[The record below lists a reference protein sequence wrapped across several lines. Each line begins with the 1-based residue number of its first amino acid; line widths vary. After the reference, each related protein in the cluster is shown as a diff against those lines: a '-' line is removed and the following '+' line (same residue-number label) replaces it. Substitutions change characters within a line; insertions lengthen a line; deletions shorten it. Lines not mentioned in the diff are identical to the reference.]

1 MTPVDQ
7 KLHAP
12 RRGWS
17 ETQRCMFSVSSD
29 TEGRGAGGVA
39 RGPQCPPPGW
49 AVASRKPER
58 PGAGPRPSPLRSGPG
73 PLGGSSLRTW
83 LSQGS
88 RMCPPIHNSSPRS
101 TTPRQRPGA
110 GKLAETGSQ
119 GPGAALGSQRPG
131 LGAVTPG
138 RPPVQQVFCWAAWR
152 GPRHELGQWVPAA
165 SPVPSSRAPVITPGT
180 LLGCHVAGHR
190 LGAPAAHREASR
202 LDSTLVPA
210 FAGCPRQPLSGSG
223 V

>member
-1 MTPVDQ
+1 MPGVS
-7 KLHAP
+7 P
-12 RRGWS
+12 GVP
-17 ETQRCMFSVSSD
+17 SV
-29 TEGRGAGGVA
+29 R
-39 RGPQCPPPGW
+39 PPGGLQRPRSPD
-49 AVASRKPER
+49 AQGLGPSLAHCRVASGLQPC
-58 PGAGPRPSPLRSGPG
+58 PR

-88 RMCPPIHNSSPRS
+88 RMCLLIHNSSPRS

-138 RPPVQQVFCWAAWR
+138 RPPVPHVFCWAAWR
-152 GPRHELGQWVPAA
+152 GPQRELGQGVPAA
-165 SPVPSSRAPVITPGT
+165 SPVTSSPTTMITPRT
-180 LLGCHVAGHR
+180 LLGCHVAGHQ
-190 LGAPAAHREASR
+190 LGALAAHGEASR
-202 LDSTLVPA
+202 LDSILVPA
-210 FAGCPRQPLSGSG
+210 FAGCPGQPLSGSR